1 MDAAALLCNICP
13 KRPTFSDVSHLLTHV
28 SSKGHLS
35 NYFKLQVRSHQEEEA
50 GDLLDEYDLWYK
62 ENNLPK
68 LLSDRMASKEARK
81 KQGKH
86 SKHGPG
92 YSVMKTMK
100 QPTPKEAVD
109 PLPSEPLST
118 NFIEP
123 HLSDSYLTMD
133 GDSTLSENY
142 IAPATPSDFDSRTY
156 IPPISPDYPLPPT
169 ASSPER
175 PPSRPWKYEC
185 ESEPENDAGSFL
197 QTIPIWDGRLR
208 NRSGTGCPLIHREL
222 SYDPFIDDKSA
233 LNLCA
238 TGMEKERSD
247 EMARLKGVLWP
258 GMDIFDSATEQMR
271 RKRNQ
276 KKDESIL
283 KMMETSSMCVEPT
296 ELVFSPTGILRK
308 QRVISGNVE
317 EDSPLPGE
325 SPLPKRIS
333 RPKRVLSQADPN
345 AYYGH
350 NKKRNKSSTGHHSD
364 RQFGGQPRRSA
375 RISRA
380 VAPQLFRFRPEDH
393 YSCEC
398 DEDGDDDFDL
408 VFRGLDPKP
417 RRRLSVFQ
425 DEPDDIC
432 NADLKNH
439 HNQANP
445 RPGASMLSRQNSLP
459 RSSFQS
465 ETHSLNPRG
474 TTPCVTADKE
484 NIEPLF
490 NLHDRVEPSFT
501 WNSPPSKRR
510 YASGV
515 AYPPQFF
522 FDDCPRVEF
531 GPFGRHHEPP
541 GYIYNPL
548 AVSLPNLH
556 EEDYIYFANAHSKSH
571 KETSVTRGPSP
582 DATIPEMEDD
592 EFERFCFNGNFSL

>member
-333 RPKRVLSQADPN
+333 RSKRVLSQADPN

-432 NADLKNH
+432 NADLKDH

-445 RPGASMLSRQNSLP
+445 RPGASMLFRQNSLP
-459 RSSFQS
+459 RNSFQS

-531 GPFGRHHEPP
+531 GPFGHHHEPP

>member
-156 IPPISPDYPLPPT
+156 IPPIPPDYPLPPT

-197 QTIPIWDGRLR
+197 QTIPIWDGMLR

-408 VFRGLDPKP
+408 VFRGLNPKP

>member
-156 IPPISPDYPLPPT
+156 IPPIPPDYPLPPT

-197 QTIPIWDGRLR
+197 QTIPIWDGMLR

-408 VFRGLDPKP
+408 VFRGLNPKP

-556 EEDYIYFANAHSKSH
+556 EEDYIYFANANSRSH
-571 KETSVTRGPSP
+571 KEPSVTRGPSP
-582 DATIPEMEDD
+582 DATIPGMEDD

>member
-156 IPPISPDYPLPPT
+156 IPPIPPDYPLPPT

-276 KKDESIL
+276 KKDESTL
-283 KMMETSSMCVEPT
+283 RMMETSSMCVEPT

>member
-68 LLSDRMASKEARK
+68 LLSDRMASKEACK

-156 IPPISPDYPLPPT
+156 IPPIPPDYPLPPT

>member
-86 SKHGPG
+86 LKHGPG
-92 YSVMKTMK
+92 YSVMKNTKK

-109 PLPSEPLST
+109 PSPSEPLST

-156 IPPISPDYPLPPT
+156 IPPIPPHYPLPPT

-185 ESEPENDAGSFL
+185 ESEPEDDAGSFL

-350 NKKRNKSSTGHHSD
+350 NKKRNKSSTRHHSA
-364 RQFGGQPRRSA
+364 RQFGGRPRRSA

-380 VAPQLFRFRPEDH
+380 AAPQLFRFRPEDH
-393 YSCEC
+393 YPCEC
-398 DEDGDDDFDL
+398 DEDDDDDFDL
-408 VFRGLDPKP
+408 VFKGLDPKP
-417 RRRLSVFQ
+417 RSGFSVFQ
-425 DEPDDIC
+425 DESDDTC
-432 NADLKNH
+432 NADLKDH
-439 HNQANP
+439 HNPANP
-445 RPGASMLSRQNSLP
+445 RPGASMLPRQNSLP
-459 RSSFQS
+459 RSGFQS
-465 ETHSLNPRG
+465 ETHSSNPRG

-484 NIEPLF
+484 NIEPLL

-501 WNSPPSKRR
+501 WNSSPRKRR

-522 FDDCPRVEF
+522 DDCPRVEF
-531 GPFGRHHEPP
+531 GPFGGHHEPP

-556 EEDYIYFANAHSKSH
+556 EEDYIYFANAHSRSH
-571 KETSVTRGPSP
+571 KEPSVTRGPSP